1 MRGGVLVQVGLLVQV
16 RLLGDEGGAD
26 DVLTQA
32 DLDLKGRRWVGE
44 GGGGRIEATLGP
56 NHPKASQACQP
67 PRGKASTSTTTG
79 R

>member
-44 GGGGRIEATLGP
+44 GGGVELR
-56 NHPKASQACQP
+56 QP
-67 PRGKASTSTTTG
+67 
-79 R
+79 